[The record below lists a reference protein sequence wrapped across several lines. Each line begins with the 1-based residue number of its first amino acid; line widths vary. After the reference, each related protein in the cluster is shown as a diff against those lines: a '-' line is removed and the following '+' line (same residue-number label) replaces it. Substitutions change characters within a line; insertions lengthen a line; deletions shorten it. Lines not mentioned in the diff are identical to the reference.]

1 MKHMI
6 HDLTRRRIA
15 ARAAAVVLVALA
27 AAAIAETHDR
37 PRVAPPPLYQQE
49 CGACHLAYPPQLLPA
64 PSWQRLMAGLPR
76 HFGTDASLDGAT
88 TRTLVSWLT
97 DNAGRSRRNAEAP
110 PEDRITRAAWFA
122 REHRELAASTW
133 KLPAVGGGANCAACH
148 PAAGQGEF
156 DEHAVR
162 IPR

>member
-1 MKHMI
+1 M
-6 HDLTRRRIA
+6 
-15 ARAAAVVLVALA
+15 LVALA
-27 AAAIAETHDR
+27 APAIAGTHDR
-37 PRVAPPPLYQQE
+37 GRVTLAPLYQQE

-64 PSWQRLMAGLPR
+64 PSWQRLMAGLAR

-88 TRTLVSWLT
+88 AHTLATWLAA
-97 DNAGRSRRNAEAP
+97 NAGRSRRGAETP
-110 PEDRITRAAWFA
+110 PDDRITRAAWFA

-133 KLPAVGGGANCAACH
+133 KLPAVGSAANCAACH